1 MMMPSNHDAL
11 PDGGKVKT
19 SYPRL
24 NTPVAHAI
32 AGRKASKLSATTI
45 QHTHDQPPPNM
56 ATPETEDA
64 FPCKLL
70 VNLRQHDTRLIE
82 NRNISIPL
90 LTSRLAS
97 IALRSLSVDKELS
110 PLVQRSFTLLSPS
123 NTEPGENLSLLNV
136 SYSATTNRMLRVSV
150 NGFWESLRLVVE
162 VMEQL
167 DEDVVE
173 NMDVIDLEGVQG
185 VGEVAADV

>member
-1 MMMPSNHDAL
+1 
-11 PDGGKVKT
+11 
-19 SYPRL
+19 
-24 NTPVAHAI
+24 
-32 AGRKASKLSATTI
+32 
-45 QHTHDQPPPNM
+45 M
-56 ATPETEDA
+56 AAPKTEDA

-70 VNLRQHDTRLIE
+70 VNLRQDNTRLIE

-123 NTEPGENLSLLNV
+123 NKEPGENLSLLNV

-173 NMDVIDLEGVQG
+173 NIGVIDLEGVQG
-185 VGEVAADV
+185 VGEVAAGV